1 LIGWS
6 RHPVCGRRYHFI
18 IRNEYAI
25 QDYKTCKHCGLM
37 AQLFETRCP
46 SCNHGISYDDPEDWD
61 YRQLDNP
68 RHLLHGIVHDN
79 GFGHL
84 VRING
89 KEGGSSFLMGIQL
102 MDFWDRLCR
111 YLRVR

>member
-1 LIGWS
+1 
-6 RHPVCGRRYHFI
+6 
-18 IRNEYAI
+18 
-25 QDYKTCKHCGLM
+25 M
-37 AQLFETRCP
+37 
-46 SCNHGISYDDPEDWD
+46 SYDDPEDWD

-89 KEGGSSFLMGIQL
+89 REGGSRLLTGIQL

-111 YLRVR
+111 YLRVRYSQIVSMIFFTHTRSMMLQLSSVL